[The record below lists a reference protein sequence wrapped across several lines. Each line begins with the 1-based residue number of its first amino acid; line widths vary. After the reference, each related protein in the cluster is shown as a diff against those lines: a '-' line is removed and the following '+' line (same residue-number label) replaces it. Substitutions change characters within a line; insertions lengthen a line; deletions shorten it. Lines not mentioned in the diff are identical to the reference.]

1 MGGYPR
7 KGGGGPVWNVGLGVC
22 ALRGSALIRAWAF
35 IQENTAHRVFST
47 NLNQGIEFR
56 AQIMLLIDIYMLIDI
71 YIDIYIDTYID
82 IYIFN
87 LIYLYTLYEY

>member
-1 MGGYPR
+1 M
-7 KGGGGPVWNVGLGVC
+7 
-22 ALRGSALIRAWAF
+22 RGSALVRAWAL

-87 LIYLYTLYEY
+87 LIYTLYEY